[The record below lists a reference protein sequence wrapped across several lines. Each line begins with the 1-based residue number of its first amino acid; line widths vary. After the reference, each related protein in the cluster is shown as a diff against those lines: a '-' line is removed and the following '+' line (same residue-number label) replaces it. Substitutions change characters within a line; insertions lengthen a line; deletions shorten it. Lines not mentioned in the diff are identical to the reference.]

1 VALGDEVA
9 VEELPELSVAASEAG
24 RSRILGGFHFEFGN
38 QAGLSAGRA
47 IAAEVL
53 SKKLLL
59 RRGPTHHGACPR

>member
-1 VALGDEVA
+1 MTRS
-9 VEELPELSVAASEAG
+9 PSKSYPSFSVAASEAG